1 MSLAM
6 QIENEAFGGKNMI
19 FAGDFAQ
26 LPPLSLKG
34 PALYNETVST
44 VLSTTNG
51 YVHQRRTIGKALWHQ
66 VTMVVILRK
75 NMRQKTQSPDDARF
89 RKALEN
95 MRYKSC
101 TPEDY
106 DLILS
111 RVPGPQNPSVDLG
124 HPDFRYISV
133 ITAWNSQRDQI
144 NKMGCQKFAQ
154 DTGQYLTNF
163 YSVDRMQS
171 ANASDKI
178 DGRTLDVRRRK
189 DVVPTAL
196 QKKLQDLPH
205 AATGNVP
212 GTLSL
217 CQGMPVLIKRNEVT
231 ELCVTNG
238 AEATVIG
245 WRSHVSPH
253 DQETLDTVFIKLT
266 KPPQPVQLDGLPENV
281 VPISR
286 QTTRV
291 KCEMPNDI
299 PTWIAREQVP
309 LLPNFAMTD
318 YASQGRTRPYNVVDL
333 KNCRGH
339 QSIYTCLSRS
349 ASITGT

>member
-1 MSLAM
+1 
-6 QIENEAFGGKNMI
+6 
-19 FAGDFAQ
+19 
-26 LPPLSLKG
+26 
-34 PALYNETVST
+34 
-44 VLSTTNG
+44 
-51 YVHQRRTIGKALWHQ
+51 
-66 VTMVVILRK
+66 
-75 NMRQKTQSPDDARF
+75 MRQKMQSPDDARF
-89 RKALEN
+89 CKALEN

-133 ITAWNSQRDQI
+133 ITAWNSQRNQI

-178 DGRTLDVRRRK
+178 DGRTLDVCRRK

-217 CQGMPVLIKRNEVT
+217 CQGMPVLIKRNEAT

-245 WRSHVSPH
+245 
-253 DQETLDTVFIKLT
+253 
-266 KPPQPVQLDGLPENV
+266 
-281 VPISR
+281 
-286 QTTRV
+286 
-291 KCEMPNDI
+291 
-299 PTWIAREQVP
+299 
-309 LLPNFAMTD
+309 
-318 YASQGRTRPYNVVDL
+318 
-333 KNCRGH
+333 
-339 QSIYTCLSRS
+339 
-349 ASITGT
+349 